1 MASVRG
7 LTPEAIRALI
17 EDATRDYK
25 VVRES
30 LTTMQRRYGTIDSEL
45 DSLNKRMDDLPS
57 EIGDS
62 IDSVKHLEDVLAEAK
77 SQVDS
82 LRSRFPIKTVDISD
96 DAITAAKIE
105 AGAIVAEKI
114 ASGAVVAEKLAAGAV
129 VSEKIH
135 AEAVTAEKLAADSV
149 TAGSIAADSVLTRH
163 IGTEQVTAEKLKAG
177 SVEADKI
184 AAGAVTAGAIAAGAV
199 TADSIAAGA
208 VTADSIEA
216 GAIRF
221 RPNSV
226 LPDAVLGGVIPYTGK
241 ITLNN
246 PAPGLKRETDY
257 FFPNRPKYYEFPR
270 SVKIYANSKYI
281 FEIDLVNGGAYA
293 GEPAVYLL
301 FDAVPDH
308 SAEFHYTVGDRVRTK
323 AVRSSSIVSGTPSG
337 MSIVRV
343 DYGPYS
349 SASWGEY
356 DHITVSTPFQFMSS
370 SGINHMTLR
379 GVYISV
385 AGHYMSRIDILAQPP
400 TTQDLEETQRATQ
413 MFAEDLSAAMGQLS
427 TNLTATARE
436 LSAIRKEFSTSTSTP
451 FMLVWPDI
459 QDKND
464 VSLMNGYVGD
474 LIDQF
479 VLHNDSNRPVAYT
492 STVSVSQTNSG
503 RSDVV
508 RSGIAAPK
516 SYVGIGPYNDRTP
529 ASVLVEPMAVESVVI
544 EDFDIE
550 FTESDRDIVNGKPN
564 PNSLRKRILM
574 VPSKDI
580 QAVSLEVI
588 QGEWGNGQDRVDRL
602 REAGYDPE
610 VIQRVVNGLVP
621 QNNKFEDRP
630 DYYQRLTF
638 SADVVVPQVGS
649 WLSATTVEVYL
660 VQWTKYKGYNSVF
673 KRVVEQSQR
682 AGSFGTHRFNVSYN
696 LNYDGPFPYAGLP
709 SDWDVTT
716 KLEHEYDQFQLVV
729 QANNG
734 NGQIIGT
741 IASGGITLY

>member
-114 ASGAVVAEKLAAGAV
+114 AAGAVVAEKLAAGAV
-129 VSEKIH
+129 VAEKIH

-177 SVEADKI
+177 SVDAEKI

-226 LPDAVLGGVIPYTGK
+226 LPDEVLGGVIPYTGK
-241 ITLNN
+241 TTLNN

-257 FFPNRPKYYEFPR
+257 FSSNVSKYYEFPR
-270 SVKIYANSKYI
+270 SVKIHANSKYI
-281 FEIDLVNGGAYA
+281 FEIDLVKRGVYVS
-293 GEPAVYLL
+293 EPIVYLV
-301 FDAVPDH
+301 FDAVPDR
-308 SAEFHYTVGDRVRTK
+308 SAEFHYTVGDYVWTQP
-323 AVRSSSIVSGTPSG
+323 VRSSSSLSGTPSG

-343 DYGPYS
+343 DYWSYS
-349 SASWGEY
+349 SDSWGEY

-379 GVYISV
+379 GVHISMSV
-385 AGHYMSRIDILAQPP
+385 AGHYMSRLDILAQPP

-413 MFAEDLSAAMGQLS
+413 MFAEDLSDAVRHLS
-427 TNLTATARE
+427 ENLTNATLE
-436 LSAIRKEFSTSTSTP
+436 LSAIRREVATQKS
-451 FMLVWPDI
+451 FMLLWPD
-459 QDKND
+459 QSEKNG
-464 VSLMNGYVGD
+464 VSIGSAHFGPNFDRFTIY
-474 LIDQF
+474 
-479 VLHNDSNRPVAYT
+479 NDSNRPVAYT
-492 STVSVSQTNSG
+492 STVSVSHTNPG
-503 RSDVV
+503 QSDVV
-508 RSGIAAPK
+508 RSGIVSPK
-516 SYVGIGPYNDRTP
+516 SEVDIGPYNYGEVP
-529 ASVLVEPMAVESVVI
+529 ASALLEPMEVENLVA
-544 EDFDIE
+544 EEFDFE
-550 FTESDRDIVNGKPN
+550 FTESHLEIINGKPN
-564 PNSLRKRILM
+564 PNVLRKSILK
-574 VPSKDI
+574 VP
-580 QAVSLEVI
+580 ALEPP
-588 QGEWGNGQDRVDRL
+588 
-602 REAGYDPE
+602 A
-610 VIQRVVNGLVP
+610 
-621 QNNKFEDRP
+621 
-630 DYYQRLTF
+630 YYERLTF

-649 WLSATTVEVYL
+649 WMSATTVEVYL
-660 VQWTKYKGYNSVF
+660 LQWTKYKGYSMVSQ
-673 KRVVEQSQR
+673 RVVEQSQR
-682 AGSFGTHRFNVSYN
+682 AGSFGTHRFNVPYN
-696 LNYDGPFPYAGLP
+696 LSYDGYYPTQAFPGN
-709 SDWDVTT
+709 WDGETE
-716 KLEHEYDQFQLVV
+716 LEHEYDQFQLRVR
-729 QANNG
+729 ANNE

-741 IASGGITLY
+741 TVRGGISVY